1 MAGHPGGAR
10 PAAAGAMDAAVRR
23 WVLALVVAAAA
34 CATTATP
41 LQQGITLSQRGQDAA
56 ALTAFDEAIR
66 RSPESAP
73 AYASRGAVR
82 ARLGDVDG
90 AIADY
95 TRAHELGAPADEVF
109 FNRCQALISKHDY
122 QGAIADCTAVLA
134 EDPSHAGASFA
145 RGNARWLAGDAD
157 QARAD
162 WVRAIEIEP
171 NPRQKARMLTAID
184 SLPPL
189 TAARPPAASGAPEAA
204 AEPVL
209 RPLDSRAL
217 AARGLE
223 RELKGDRLGAIA
235 DFRAALAGETDP
247 EQQQGLRNLLLLLG
261 TP

>member
-1 MAGHPGGAR
+1 
-10 PAAAGAMDAAVRR
+10 VRR
-23 WVLALVVAAAA
+23 SILVLVLAVAA
-34 CATTATP
+34 CSTSVTP
-41 LQQGITLSQRGQDAA
+41 LQRGVALSQRGQDAA
-56 ALTAFDEAIR
+56 ALAAFDEAIQQ
-66 RSPESAP
+66 SPESAA
-73 AYASRGAVR
+73 AYARRGVVR

-95 TRAHELGAPADEVF
+95 DRAHKLGAPADEVL
-109 FNRCQALISKHDY
+109 FNRCQALISKRDY

-134 EDPSHAGASFA
+134 ENPSHAGALFA

-171 NPRQKARMLTAID
+171 DSRQKARMLTGID

-209 RPLDSRAL
+209 RPIDSRAL

-247 EQQQGLRNLLLLLG
+247 EQQQGLRNLLQLLR

>member
-1 MAGHPGGAR
+1 
-10 PAAAGAMDAAVRR
+10 VRR
-23 WVLALVVAAAA
+23 WVLTLVVAAAA
-34 CATTATP
+34 CSTTATP
-41 LQQGITLSQRGQDAA
+41 LQRGITLSQRGQDAA
-56 ALTAFDEAIR
+56 ALATFDEAIR

-73 AYASRGAVR
+73 AYVSRGVVR

-95 TRAHELGAPADEVF
+95 TRAHELGAPADVVL

-122 QGAIADCTAVLA
+122 QRAIADCTAVLA
-134 EDPSHAGASFA
+134 ENPSHPGASFT
-145 RGNARWLAGDAD
+145 RGNARWLAGDAE

-162 WVRAIEIEP
+162 WVRAIEGEP
-171 NPRQKARMLTAID
+171 DSRQKAQMRAALD

-189 TAARPPAASGAPEAA
+189 AAPRSASESGVASEA
-204 AEPVL
+204 VL
-209 RPLDSRAL
+209 RPFDSRAL

-235 DFRAALAGETDP
+235 DLRAALAGENDP
-247 EQQQGLRNLLLLLG
+247 EQQQGLRNLLQLLD

>member
-1 MAGHPGGAR
+1 
-10 PAAAGAMDAAVRR
+10 VRR
-23 WVLALVVAAAA
+23 SILVLILAVAA
-34 CATTATP
+34 CSTSVTP
-41 LQQGITLSQRGQDAA
+41 LQRGVALSQRGQDAA
-56 ALTAFDEAIR
+56 ALAAFDEAIQQ
-66 RSPESAP
+66 SPESAA
-73 AYASRGAVR
+73 AYARRGVVR

-95 TRAHELGAPADEVF
+95 DRAHKLGAPADEVL
-109 FNRCQALISKHDY
+109 FNRCQALISKRDY

-134 EDPSHAGASFA
+134 ENPSHAGALFA

-171 NPRQKARMLTAID
+171 DSRQKARMLTGID

-223 RELKGDRLGAIA
+223 RELKGDRPGAIA

-247 EQQQGLRNLLLLLG
+247 EQQQGLRNLLQLLG

>member
-1 MAGHPGGAR
+1 
-10 PAAAGAMDAAVRR
+10 VRR
-23 WVLALVVAAAA
+23 WILPLVVVAAA
-34 CATTATP
+34 CSTTATP
-41 LQQGITLSQRGQDAA
+41 LQRGIALSQRGQDAA
-56 ALTAFDEAIR
+56 ALAAFDEAIR

-73 AYASRGAVR
+73 AYANRGVVR

-95 TRAHELGAPADEVF
+95 SRARELGAPVGEVLF
-109 FNRCQALISKHDY
+109 DRCQALISKQDY
-122 QGAIADCTAVLA
+122 RGAIADCTAVLA
-134 EDPSHAGASFA
+134 ENPSHAGAAFT

-171 NPRQKARMLTAID
+171 DPHQKARMLTAID

-189 TAARPPAASGAPEAA
+189 AAAPRPASSGEPSAAS
-204 AEPVL
+204 EPVL

-217 AARGLE
+217 AARGLD

-235 DFRAALAGETDP
+235 DLRAALAGETDP
-247 EQQQGLRNLLLLLG
+247 EKQQGLRNLLRLMG

>member
-1 MAGHPGGAR
+1 M
-10 PAAAGAMDAAVRR
+10 
-23 WVLALVVAAAA
+23 AAAA
-34 CATTATP
+34 CSTVTP
-41 LQQGITLSQRGQDAA
+41 LQRGVALSQRGQDAA
-56 ALTAFDEAIR
+56 ALAAFDEAIR
-66 RSPESAP
+66 HSPESAP
-73 AYASRGAVR
+73 AYANRGVVR
-82 ARLGDVDG
+82 ARMGDVDG

-95 TRAHELGAPADEVF
+95 SRARELGAPAGEVLF
-109 FNRCQALISKHDY
+109 DRCQALISKHDY

-134 EDPSHAGASFA
+134 ENPSHAGAAFT

-171 NPRQKARMLTAID
+171 DPRQKARMLTAID

-189 TAARPPAASGAPEAA
+189 TAAPRPASSGEPRAAS
-204 AEPVL
+204 EPVL

-217 AARGLE
+217 AARGLD

-235 DFRAALAGETDP
+235 DLRAALAGETDP
-247 EQQQGLRNLLLLLG
+247 EQQQGLHNLLRLLG

>member
-1 MAGHPGGAR
+1 M
-10 PAAAGAMDAAVRR
+10 RR
-23 WVLALVVAAAA
+23 SILVLVLAVAA
-34 CATTATP
+34 CSTSVTP
-41 LQQGITLSQRGQDAA
+41 LQRGVALSQRGQDAA
-56 ALTAFDEAIR
+56 ALAAFDEAIR
-66 RSPESAP
+66 QSPESAA
-73 AYASRGAVR
+73 AYAHRGVVR

-95 TRAHELGAPADEVF
+95 DRAHKLGAPADEVL
-109 FNRCQALISKHDY
+109 FNRCQALISKRDY

-134 EDPSHAGASFA
+134 ENPSHAGASFA

-171 NPRQKARMLTAID
+171 DPRQKVRMLTAID

-189 TAARPPAASGAPEAA
+189 TAARPPAVSGAPGAA
-204 AEPVL
+204 AEPV

-235 DFRAALAGETDP
+235 DLRAALAGETDP
-247 EQQQGLRNLLLLLG
+247 EQQQGLRNLLQLLG

>member
-1 MAGHPGGAR
+1 M
-10 PAAAGAMDAAVRR
+10 
-23 WVLALVVAAAA
+23 LALVVAAAA
-34 CATTATP
+34 CSTVTP
-41 LQQGITLSQRGQDAA
+41 LQRGVALSQRGQDAA
-56 ALTAFDEAIR
+56 AVTAFDEAIR
-66 RSPESAP
+66 LSPESAA
-73 AYASRGAVR
+73 AYARRGLVR

-95 TRAHELGAPADEVF
+95 TKARELGAPADEVL

-122 QGAIADCTAVLA
+122 RGAIADCTAVLA
-134 EDPSHAGASFA
+134 ENPSHAGASFA

-162 WVRAIEIEP
+162 WVRAIELEP
-171 NPRQKARMLTAID
+171 DPRQKARMLTAID

-189 TAARPPAASGAPEAA
+189 AAARRPTSAGVSGPAPE
-204 AEPVL
+204 PL

-217 AARGLE
+217 AARGLD

-235 DFRAALAGETDP
+235 DLRAALAGETDP
-247 EQQQGLRNLLLLLG
+247 EQQQGLRNLLQLLG

>member
-1 MAGHPGGAR
+1 
-10 PAAAGAMDAAVRR
+10 VRR
-23 WVLALVVAAAA
+23 WILPLVVATAA
-34 CATTATP
+34 CSTTVTP
-41 LQQGITLSQRGQDAA
+41 LQRGIALSQRGHDPA
-56 ALTAFDEAIR
+56 ALAAFDEAIR
-66 RSPESAP
+66 HSPESAP
-73 AYASRGAVR
+73 AYANRGVVR

-95 TRAHELGAPADEVF
+95 DRALELGAPAGEVL

-134 EDPSHAGASFA
+134 ENPSHAGASFT

-171 NPRQKARMLTAID
+171 DPRQKAWMLTAID

-189 TAARPPAASGAPEAA
+189 TAAPRPISSSEASAAS
-204 AEPVL
+204 EPVL

-235 DFRAALAGETDP
+235 DLRAALVGETDP
-247 EQQQGLRNLLLLLG
+247 EQQQGLRNLLRLLG

>member
-1 MAGHPGGAR
+1 
-10 PAAAGAMDAAVRR
+10 VRR
-23 WVLALVVAAAA
+23 STLALVLAVAA
-34 CATTATP
+34 CSTSVTP
-41 LQQGITLSQRGQDAA
+41 LQRGIALSQRGQDAA
-56 ALTAFDEAIR
+56 ALAAFDEAIGQ
-66 RSPESAP
+66 SPESAP
-73 AYASRGAVR
+73 AYAHRGVVR

-95 TRAHELGAPADEVF
+95 DRAHKLGAPADEVL
-109 FNRCQALISKHDY
+109 FNRCQALISKRDY
-122 QGAIADCTAVLA
+122 QRAIADCTAVLD
-134 EDPSHAGASFA
+134 ENPSHAGASFA

-171 NPRQKARMLTAID
+171 DSRQKARMLTAID

-189 TAARPPAASGAPEAA
+189 TAARPPAVSGARGAA

-235 DFRAALAGETDP
+235 DLRAALAGETDP
-247 EQQQGLRNLLLLLG
+247 EQQQGLRNLLQLLG

>member
-1 MAGHPGGAR
+1 MK
-10 PAAAGAMDAAVRR
+10 R
-23 WVLALVVAAAA
+23 WILPLVVVAAA
-34 CATTATP
+34 CSTSVTP
-41 LQQGITLSQRGQDAA
+41 LQRGIALSQRGQDAA

-66 RSPESAP
+66 QAPESAR
-73 AYASRGAVR
+73 AHADRGVVR

-95 TRAHELGAPADEVF
+95 DRARELGAPAGEVL
-109 FNRCQALISKHDY
+109 FNRCQALISKRDY
-122 QGAIADCTAVLA
+122 QGAIDDCTAVLA
-134 EDPSHAGASFA
+134 ENPSHAGASFT

-157 QARAD
+157 QARGD

-171 NPRQKARMLTAID
+171 DPRQKARMLAAID

-189 TAARPPAASGAPEAA
+189 TAAQRPASSGEARAAS
-204 AEPVL
+204 EPVL

-217 AARGLE
+217 AARGLD

-235 DFRAALAGETDP
+235 DLRAALAGETDP
-247 EQQQGLRNLLLLLG
+247 EQQQGLRNLLRLLG

>member
-1 MAGHPGGAR
+1 
-10 PAAAGAMDAAVRR
+10 VRR
-23 WVLALVVAAAA
+23 WFLALVLAAAA
-34 CATTATP
+34 CSTTVTP
-41 LQQGITLSQRGQDAA
+41 LERGITLSQRGQDAA
-56 ALTAFDEAIR
+56 ALAAFDEAIR

-73 AYASRGAVR
+73 AYASRGMVR

-95 TRAHELGAPADEVF
+95 NRAHELGAPTDEVLF
-109 FNRCQALISKHDY
+109 SRCQALISKHDY

-134 EDPSHAGASFA
+134 ENPRHAGASFT

-162 WVRAIEIEP
+162 WVRAIEVEP
-171 NPRQKARMLTAID
+171 DSRQKARMRAAID

-189 TAARPPAASGAPEAA
+189 TAARPASSGEPGVASEA
-204 AEPVL
+204 VL

-217 AARGLE
+217 AARGLD

-235 DFRAALAGETDP
+235 DLRAALAGETDP
-247 EQQQGLRNLLLLLG
+247 EQQRGLRNLLQLLG

>member
-1 MAGHPGGAR
+1 M
-10 PAAAGAMDAAVRR
+10 RR
-23 WVLALVVAAAA
+23 WIVAVVLAVAA
-34 CATTATP
+34 CSTSVTP
-41 LQQGITLSQRGQDAA
+41 LQRGIALSQRGQDAA
-56 ALTAFDEAIR
+56 ALAAFDEAIR
-66 RSPESAP
+66 QSPGSAP
-73 AYASRGAVR
+73 AYANRGVVR
-82 ARLGDVDG
+82 ARLGDVEG

-95 TRAHELGAPADEVF
+95 DRARELGAPAAEVL
-109 FNRCQALISKHDY
+109 FNRCQALVSKRDY

-134 EDPSHAGASFA
+134 ANPSHAGASFT

-171 NPRQKARMLTAID
+171 DPRQKARMLAAID

-189 TAARPPAASGAPEAA
+189 AASRPAAASGEPGAA
-204 AEPVL
+204 SEPVL

-217 AARGLE
+217 AARGLD

-247 EQQQGLRNLLLLLG
+247 EQQQGLRNLLQLLG
-261 TP
+261 SP

>member
-1 MAGHPGGAR
+1 
-10 PAAAGAMDAAVRR
+10 VRR
-23 WVLALVVAAAA
+23 WVLALVLAATA
-34 CATTATP
+34 CSTTVTP
-41 LQQGITLSQRGQDAA
+41 LERGITFSQRGQDAA
-56 ALTAFDEAIR
+56 ALAAFDEAIR
-66 RSPESAP
+66 HSPESAP
-73 AYASRGAVR
+73 AYASRGMVR

-95 TRAHELGAPADEVF
+95 NRAHEFGAPTDEVLF
-109 FNRCQALISKHDY
+109 SRCQALVSKHDY

-134 EDPSHAGASFA
+134 ENPSHAGASFT

-162 WVRAIEIEP
+162 WVRAIEVEP
-171 NPRQKARMLTAID
+171 DSRQKARMRAAID

-189 TAARPPAASGAPEAA
+189 TAARPASSGEPGVASEA
-204 AEPVL
+204 VL

-217 AARGLE
+217 AARGLD

-235 DFRAALAGETDP
+235 DLRAALAGEADP
-247 EQQQGLRNLLLLLG
+247 EQQQGLRNLLQLLG

>member
-1 MAGHPGGAR
+1 
-10 PAAAGAMDAAVRR
+10 VRR
-23 WVLALVVAAAA
+23 SILVLVLAVAA
-34 CATTATP
+34 CSTSVTP
-41 LQQGITLSQRGQDAA
+41 LQRGIALSQRGQDAA
-56 ALTAFDEAIR
+56 ALAAFDEAIR
-66 RSPESAP
+66 QSPESAA
-73 AYASRGAVR
+73 AYAHRGVVR

-95 TRAHELGAPADEVF
+95 DRAHKLGAPADEVL
-109 FNRCQALISKHDY
+109 FNRCQALISKRDY

-134 EDPSHAGASFA
+134 ENPSHAGALFA

-171 NPRQKARMLTAID
+171 DSRQKARMLTGID

-247 EQQQGLRNLLLLLG
+247 EQQQGLRNLLQLLG

>member
-1 MAGHPGGAR
+1 
-10 PAAAGAMDAAVRR
+10 VRR
-23 WVLALVVAAAA
+23 SILVLVLAVAA
-34 CATTATP
+34 CSTSATP
-41 LQQGITLSQRGQDAA
+41 LQRGVALSQRGQDAA
-56 ALTAFDEAIR
+56 ALAAFDEAIR
-66 RSPESAP
+66 QSPESAA
-73 AYASRGAVR
+73 AYAHRGVVR
-82 ARLGDVDG
+82 ARLGAVDG

-95 TRAHELGAPADEVF
+95 DRAHKLGAPADEVL
-109 FNRCQALISKHDY
+109 FNRCQALTSKRDY
-122 QGAIADCTAVLA
+122 QGAIADCTAALA
-134 EDPSHAGASFA
+134 ENPSHAGASFA

-171 NPRQKARMLTAID
+171 DSRQKARMLTAID

-189 TAARPPAASGAPEAA
+189 TTVRPPAVSGAPEAA
-204 AEPVL
+204 TELVL

-235 DFRAALAGETDP
+235 DLRAALAGETDP
-247 EQQQGLRNLLLLLG
+247 EQQQGLRNLLQLLG

>member
-1 MAGHPGGAR
+1 L
-10 PAAAGAMDAAVRR
+10 DAAVRR

-34 CATTATP
+34 CSTRAAP

-56 ALTAFDEAIR
+56 AQAAFDEAIR

-95 TRAHELGAPADEVF
+95 TRAHELGAPADEVL
-109 FNRCQALISKHDY
+109 FNRCQALISKRNY
-122 QGAIADCTAVLA
+122 EGAIVDCTAVLA
-134 EDPSHAGASFA
+134 ENPSHAGASFT
-145 RGNARWLAGDAD
+145 RGNARWLAGHPD

-162 WVRAIEIEP
+162 WVRAIEVEP
-171 NPRQKARMLTAID
+171 DSRQKALMRAAID

-189 TAARPPAASGAPEAA
+189 TSTRSASSGDPGVASEA
-204 AEPVL
+204 VL

-217 AARGLE
+217 AARGLD
-223 RELKGDRLGAIA
+223 RELKGDRVGAIA
-235 DFRAALAGETDP
+235 DLQAALAGEADP
-247 EQQQGLRNLLLLLG
+247 EQQQGLRNLLQLLG

>member
-1 MAGHPGGAR
+1 
-10 PAAAGAMDAAVRR
+10 VRR
-23 WVLALVVAAAA
+23 SILVLVLAVAA
-34 CATTATP
+34 CSTSVTP
-41 LQQGITLSQRGQDAA
+41 LQRGVTLSQRGQDAA
-56 ALTAFDEAIR
+56 ALAAFDEAIR
-66 RSPESAP
+66 QSPESAT
-73 AYASRGAVR
+73 AYAQRGVVR

-95 TRAHELGAPADEVF
+95 DRAHKLGAPADEVL
-109 FNRCQALISKHDY
+109 FNRCQALISKRDY

-134 EDPSHAGASFA
+134 ENPSHAGASFA

-171 NPRQKARMLTAID
+171 DSRQKARMLTAID
-184 SLPPL
+184 SLPPQ
-189 TAARPPAASGAPEAA
+189 TAARPPAVSGAPEAA

-235 DFRAALAGETDP
+235 DLRAALAGETDP
-247 EQQQGLRNLLLLLG
+247 EQQQGLRNLLQLLG

>member
-1 MAGHPGGAR
+1 M
-10 PAAAGAMDAAVRR
+10 RR
-23 WVLALVVAAAA
+23 SILVLVLAVAA
-34 CATTATP
+34 CSTSATP
-41 LQQGITLSQRGQDAA
+41 LQRGVALSQRGQDAA
-56 ALTAFDEAIR
+56 ALAAFDEAIR
-66 RSPESAP
+66 QSPESAA
-73 AYASRGAVR
+73 AYAHRGVVR

-95 TRAHELGAPADEVF
+95 DRAHKLGAPADEVL
-109 FNRCQALISKHDY
+109 FNRCQALTSKRDY
-122 QGAIADCTAVLA
+122 QGAIADCTAALA
-134 EDPSHAGASFA
+134 ENPSHAGASFA

-171 NPRQKARMLTAID
+171 DSRQKARMLTAID

-189 TAARPPAASGAPEAA
+189 TAMRPPAVSGAPEAA
-204 AEPVL
+204 TELVL

-217 AARGLE
+217 AVRGLE

-235 DFRAALAGETDP
+235 DLRAALAGETDP
-247 EQQQGLRNLLLLLG
+247 EQQQGLRNLLQLLG

>member
-1 MAGHPGGAR
+1 MK
-10 PAAAGAMDAAVRR
+10 R
-23 WVLALVVAAAA
+23 WILPLVVAAAA
-34 CATTATP
+34 CSTTVTP
-41 LQQGITLSQRGQDAA
+41 LQRGIAFSQRGQDAA
-56 ALTAFDEAIR
+56 ALAAFDEAIR
-66 RSPESAP
+66 HEPGSAR
-73 AYASRGAVR
+73 AHADRGVVR

-95 TRAHELGAPADEVF
+95 DRARELGAPAGEAL
-109 FNRCQALISKHDY
+109 FNRCQALISKRDY

-134 EDPSHAGASFA
+134 ENPSHAGASFT

-171 NPRQKARMLTAID
+171 DPRQKARILASID

-189 TAARPPAASGAPEAA
+189 TAAQRPASAGGPGAES
-204 AEPVL
+204 EPVL

-217 AARGLE
+217 AARGLD

-235 DFRAALAGETDP
+235 DLRAALAGETDP
-247 EQQQGLRNLLLLLG
+247 EQQQGLRNLLRLLG

>member
-1 MAGHPGGAR
+1 
-10 PAAAGAMDAAVRR
+10 V
-23 WVLALVVAAAA
+23 
-34 CATTATP
+34 
-41 LQQGITLSQRGQDAA
+41 
-56 ALTAFDEAIR
+56 
-66 RSPESAP
+66 
-73 AYASRGAVR
+73 
-82 ARLGDVDG
+82 
-90 AIADY
+90 
-95 TRAHELGAPADEVF
+95 DEVL
-109 FNRCQALISKHDY
+109 FNRCQALISKRDY

-134 EDPSHAGASFA
+134 ENSSHAGASFA
-145 RGNARWLAGDAD
+145 RGNARWLAGEAD

-171 NPRQKARMLTAID
+171 DPLQKARMLTAID

-189 TAARPPAASGAPEAA
+189 TAARPPASGAPGAA
-204 AEPVL
+204 ADPVL

-247 EQQQGLRNLLLLLG
+247 EQQQGLRNLLQLLG

>member
-1 MAGHPGGAR
+1 
-10 PAAAGAMDAAVRR
+10 VRR
-23 WVLALVVAAAA
+23 SILALVLAVAA
-34 CATTATP
+34 CSTSVTP
-41 LQQGITLSQRGQDAA
+41 AQRGGALSQRGQDAA
-56 ALTAFDEAIR
+56 ALAAFDEAIR
-66 RSPESAP
+66 QSPESAS
-73 AYASRGAVR
+73 AYAGRGVVR

-90 AIADY
+90 AISDY
-95 TRAHELGAPADEVF
+95 DRAHKLGAPADEVL
-109 FNRCQALISKHDY
+109 FNRCQALISKQDY

-134 EDPSHAGASFA
+134 ENPSHAGASFA

-171 NPRQKARMLTAID
+171 DPSQKARMRTAID
-184 SLPPL
+184 SLPPF
-189 TAARPPAASGAPEAA
+189 TAARPPAASGVQGAA

-217 AARGLE
+217 AARGLD

-247 EQQQGLRNLLLLLG
+247 EQQQGLRNLLQLLG
-261 TP
+261 SP

>member
-1 MAGHPGGAR
+1 M
-10 PAAAGAMDAAVRR
+10 
-23 WVLALVVAAAA
+23 AAAA
-34 CATTATP
+34 CSTTVTP
-41 LQQGITLSQRGQDAA
+41 LQRGVALSQRGQDGA
-56 ALTAFDEAIR
+56 ALAAFDEAIR
-66 RSPESAP
+66 RAPESAP
-73 AYASRGAVR
+73 AYANRGMVR

-95 TRAHELGAPADEVF
+95 GRARELGAPAAEVL
-109 FNRCQALISKHDY
+109 FNRCQARIAKHDY
-122 QGAIADCTAVLA
+122 QGAIDDCSAVLA
-134 EDPSHAGASFA
+134 ENPSQAGAAFT

-171 NPRQKARMLTAID
+171 DPRQKARMLTAIG

-189 TAARPPAASGAPEAA
+189 TAARRPASSGEARAAS
-204 AEPVL
+204 EPVL

-217 AARGLE
+217 AARGLD

-235 DFRAALAGETDP
+235 DLRAALAGETDP
-247 EQQQGLRNLLLLLG
+247 EQQQGLRNLLRLLG